1 MRNPTLP
8 CHTRTWVQL
17 EMATFRVLPF
27 TCRLSHLEKQSRTQ
41 VGSSTT
47 VPHTDNEPKHFEKK
61 KNKKN
66 SRETREL
73 GTMHPWKRNCLP
85 THQEKRRF
93 FSFKRIS

>member
-47 VPHTDNEPKHFEKK
+47 VPHTYNEPKHFEKRIK
-61 KNKKN
+61 KKTVERHGNWERCILGN
-66 SRETREL
+66 ETACPPTR
-73 GTMHPWKRNCLP
+73 KRDV
-85 THQEKRRF
+85 F
-93 FSFKRIS
+93 FF